1 MTINR
6 KYYELKTVLVGDHYT
21 GKTTLVQR
29 LLTGKLSPYIDTT
42 IGCAFSTINRMT
54 DDGIPIQ
61 FQIWDT
67 AGQERYRALSK
78 LYFRN
83 AEIILLCFTVDSRES
98 FDNLTNWIKILK
110 KECIN
115 KNILYF
121 LVANK
126 SDLTWK
132 TEREVIQNFANEN
145 NLILCITSSFENIGI
160 IQLLDTIILHSS
172 KICKEP
178 YDKSKNKTISLNKST
193 MESKC
198 CN

>member
-1 MTINR
+1 MANISS
-6 KYYELKTVLVGDHYT
+6 ELPPSAPPLQHSPSPAIISPPNFG
-21 GKTTLVQR
+21 
-29 LLTGKLSPYIDTT
+29 LTGKLSPYIDTT

-115 KNILYF
+115 KNIL
-121 LVANK
+121 
-126 SDLTWK
+126 
-132 TEREVIQNFANEN
+132 
-145 NLILCITSSFENIGI
+145 
-160 IQLLDTIILHSS
+160 
-172 KICKEP
+172 
-178 YDKSKNKTISLNKST
+178 
-193 MESKC
+193 
-198 CN
+198 CNRRRVY